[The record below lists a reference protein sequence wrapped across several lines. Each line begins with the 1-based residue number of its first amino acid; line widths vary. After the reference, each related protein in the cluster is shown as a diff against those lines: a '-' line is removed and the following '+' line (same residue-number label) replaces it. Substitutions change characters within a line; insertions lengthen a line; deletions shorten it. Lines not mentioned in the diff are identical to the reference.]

1 MCVCVFSCVYTHP
14 KDKDGWKLPVL
25 LCVTLVLLH
34 SIFVRGSNSELR
46 GLFCL
51 NCGGKNTSFCVEHL
65 TRLDIYSGA
74 ESQTEQSQRRFV
86 NSLT

>member
-1 MCVCVFSCVYTHP
+1 MFALTLFIKGPVHVCVCVCAFSCVYTHP

-25 LCVTLVLLH
+25 LCVTLMLLH

-51 NCGGKNTSFCVEHL
+51 NWGGGGEHVFLRGTS
-65 TRLDIYSGA
+65 DQA
-74 ESQTEQSQRRFV
+74 
-86 NSLT
+86 